1 MLNLPC
7 FSRKIALY
15 NKNRFVTT
23 GTNQIKPKQCKE
35 VLKITKILK
44 ILLFTKLFLFTMSI
58 LIKIAHNF
66 SMMAHWINNLVSI
79 SFGWLFWIFGLFSL
93 HSIDF
98 KMWCENLIWF
108 KFNNLYHIS
117 VSPFPS
123 NFFLF
128 FDFFGFFSLSRFFWV
143 FFFFLDLFL
152 GFFLFHFSC
161 NCFNINNNNWR
172 EKNELNGFLQRMET
186 RTILFSS

>member
-1 MLNLPC
+1 MQRSVEDNQRFWRYFCSLKY
-7 FSRKIALY
+7 FS
-15 NKNRFVTT
+15 
-23 GTNQIKPKQCKE
+23 
-35 VLKITKILK
+35 
-44 ILLFTKLFLFTMSI
+44 FTMPI
-58 LIKIAHNF
+58 FIKIAHNL

-98 KMWCENLIWF
+98 EMWCENLIWF
-108 KFNNLYHIS
+108 KFINLYHIS

-123 NFFLF
+123 NFSLF
-128 FDFFGFFSLSRFFWV
+128 FDFFFLVFFSFSIYFWV
-143 FFFFLDLFL
+143 
-152 GFFLFHFSC
+152 FFLFHFSY